1 VLPKKILVLR
11 FSAMGDVVLL
21 VPVLRSLL
29 REYPE
34 VSITVATRPKFAALF
49 NNTQGISVFP
59 ADVDHQ
65 HKGLG
70 GIWKLFRSLH
80 KKRFDLVV
88 DEHDH
93 LRTKILR
100 TFFFLSGVPVK
111 AFNKGRSEKKKFTR
125 PSHKITHAL
134 PHTTERY
141 QEVFTRI
148 GFVFQL
154 TSGPHLHPTTDAR
167 QQVNHWLAQ
176 QTEGKTRAWMGV
188 APFAMHR
195 SKIWPHENYSK
206 LFNQLLSGRNV
217 HFFLFGGG
225 KKELSFFELLKNE
238 FPQHV
243 TVVAGALRLEEELA
257 LMQQLDLMLC
267 MDSSNMHLAALVGA
281 PILSIWGGTHP
292 GVGFGPFQRDEK
304 SIIQINGEELPC
316 RPCSVYGKE
325 TCYRGDFACM
335 NNITP
340 AMVAKRIEQA
350 LLRQP

>member
-1 VLPKKILVLR
+1 MLPTKILVLR

-29 REYPE
+29 REYPDLK
-34 VSITVATRPKFAALF
+34 ITVATRPKFAAFF
-49 NNTQGISVFP
+49 NNIEGISVFT
-59 ADVDHQ
+59 ADVDNE
-65 HKGLG
+65 HKGLAG
-70 GIWKLFRSLH
+70 LWRLFRLLY
-80 KKRFDLVV
+80 KKRFELVV

-111 AFNKGRSEKKKFTR
+111 IFRKGRSEKKKFTR
-125 PSHKITHAL
+125 PSNKITTAL

-141 QEVFTRI
+141 REVFTRM

-154 TSGPHLHPTTDAR
+154 TSGPHLQPAPMVR
-167 QQVNHWLAQ
+167 QRVNHWLAQ
-176 QTEGKTRAWMGV
+176 QTEGKTGTWMGV

-195 SKIWPHENYSK
+195 SKIWPIENYSR
-206 LFNQLLSGRNV
+206 LFGQLLSAKSI

-225 KKELSFFELLKNE
+225 KKEIEFFNTLKAE
-238 FPQHV
+238 FPKNV
-243 TVVAGALRLEEELA
+243 TVVAGSLTLEEELA
-257 LMQQLDLMLC
+257 LMQQLELMLC
-267 MDSSNMHLAALVGA
+267 VDSSNMHLAALAGT

-304 SIIQINGEELPC
+304 TIIQVDWEELPC

-340 AMVAKRIEQA
+340 AMVAQRIEQA
-350 LLRQP
+350 LLRKP